1 MLKSLILI
9 FINTIFLNLFYKF
22 NFSLAKKFN
31 LFDKPDLKRK
41 IHKKKVPITGG
52 FFFLIFFICNH
63 FINSDLSLVKN
74 IYLVFFFICFFFIG
88 ICDDIL
94 NLRPSSKVIFIFFLS
109 LIFISIN
116 KNYMFYEFKIII
128 NNNLSYYYK
137 DFNAIIISA
146 VFLTALIIVFNLI
159 DGVNGLAVT
168 LFMTWLV
175 FLNINKTI
183 EIFIVFFYSLN
194 FFFYYFINQ
203 NNKSFLGSS
212 GNILLSLTLYIN
224 TIYQYNNNL
233 KFDLLYI
240 LIFFYLPFLDAIR
253 LFLERISNQK
263 NPFEADKKHLH
274 HYLITNIYFKK
285 SYLFIFFLMSSFPLF
300 LLLIMKINTLVVLI
314 ISIIIYILTLFIMR
328 NSNNKVS

>member
-128 NNNLSYYYK
+128 N
-137 DFNAIIISA
+137 
-146 VFLTALIIVFNLI
+146 
-159 DGVNGLAVT
+159 
-168 LFMTWLV
+168 
-175 FLNINKTI
+175 
-183 EIFIVFFYSLN
+183 
-194 FFFYYFINQ
+194 
-203 NNKSFLGSS
+203 
-212 GNILLSLTLYIN
+212 
-224 TIYQYNNNL
+224 
-233 KFDLLYI
+233 
-240 LIFFYLPFLDAIR
+240 
-253 LFLERISNQK
+253 
-263 NPFEADKKHLH
+263 
-274 HYLITNIYFKK
+274 
-285 SYLFIFFLMSSFPLF
+285 
-300 LLLIMKINTLVVLI
+300 KIGRAHV
-314 ISIIIYILTLFIMR
+314 
-328 NSNNKVS
+328 

>member
-1 MLKSLILI
+1 
-9 FINTIFLNLFYKF
+9 
-22 NFSLAKKFN
+22 
-31 LFDKPDLKRK
+31 
-41 IHKKKVPITGG
+41 
-52 FFFLIFFICNH
+52 
-63 FINSDLSLVKN
+63 
-74 IYLVFFFICFFFIG
+74 
-88 ICDDIL
+88 
-94 NLRPSSKVIFIFFLS
+94 
-109 LIFISIN
+109 
-116 KNYMFYEFKIII
+116 MFYEFKIII

-300 LLLIMKINTLVVLI
+300 LLIMKINTLVVLI
-314 ISIIIYILTLFIMR
+314 RSIIIYILTLFIMR